1 MRRSIDLTFAP
12 LKKYL
17 WYAQKIF
24 LLKIV
29 RPYFTNKQKEIT
41 RSSSAYFYDLGLRN
55 FSIELMG
62 ALSDP
67 QSFSFVFQNFV
78 LNALLEKNKDT
89 AAVINFWRTLSGAE
103 VDFVINRGREVLP
116 VEVKYIDLKSP
127 VLGKSLLSFVEKY
140 KPNEAWVVNL
150 SLDTVVKIKTTTVK
164 FIPYWKI

>member
-1 MRRSIDLTFAP
+1 
-12 LKKYL
+12 
-17 WYAQKIF
+17 
-24 LLKIV
+24 
-29 RPYFTNKQKEIT
+29 
-41 RSSSAYFYDLGLRN
+41 
-55 FSIELMG
+55 MG